1 MNKHRRSS
9 YFLPLSILADT
20 LCINIAYFLSYV
32 IRFQTFQGILD
43 DKHFTLFLFFNA
55 AWFML
60 LVVVKPYREPRITFN
75 ISKLVYNFFFIL
87 AIHAALIA
95 LFWVYTKGYTFS
107 RLRLSLIYVLAT
119 VMGVSLRFFGVFM
132 LRNLRNKGY
141 NIRTFIVVGYGSLSS
156 AIVDY
161 YEKYPEMGYIFRGYF
176 GEGNTAVNELES
188 VMDFVVTNKIDYIY
202 CCLPYLKNEKV
213 AELISLSQHHQV
225 NVKALM
231 DFSSFTHNGLSVEYH
246 GYLPIINVSAKPYMD
261 NQSMLIKRIFDLTFS
276 TTLMIIGS
284 PVFLLTMLITKLSSS
299 GPIFYK
305 SERIGMWGE
314 KFKMYKFRSMYTN
327 ADDIAMRLLGGDMH
341 SIGNDDPRITTWG
354 KIMRKTRLDELPQFI
369 NVLKGEM
376 SVVGPRPLPQYDVDM
391 LIDASPLNTKKLL
404 SVKPGVTSLGQVQ
417 FGYASTQQE
426 NVQRMTYDLLYL
438 KKYSLRTDV
447 WLIYLTARV
456 MLQGKGK

>member
-20 LCINIAYFLSYV
+20 LCINIAYFLSYA

-55 AWFML
+55 TWFML
-60 LVVVKPYREPRITFN
+60 LVMVKPYREPRITFN
-75 ISKLVYNFFFIL
+75 IAKLVYNFLLIL

-107 RLRLSLIYVLAT
+107 RLRLTLIYVLAGAMG
-119 VMGVSLRFFGVFM
+119 MGVRFFAVFL
-132 LRNLRNKGY
+132 LRKLRKEGY
-141 NIRTFIVVGYGSLSS
+141 NIRTFIVAGYGPLSS
-156 AIVDY
+156 TIVDY
-161 YEKYPEMGYIFRGYF
+161 YDKNPEMGYVFKGYF
-176 GEGNTAVNELES
+176 GKGNLAINDFEE
-188 VMDFVVTNKIDYIY
+188 VMDFVKANKVDYVY
-202 CCLPYLKNEKV
+202 CCLPYLESERV
-213 AELISLSQHHQV
+213 AQLIDFSQHHQV
-225 NVKALM
+225 NIKALM
-231 DFSSFTHNGLSVEYH
+231 DFRSFTHNGLSVEYH

-276 TTLMIIGS
+276 TTLMIVGS
-284 PVFLLTMLITKLSSS
+284 PIFLLIMLITKLSSKGS
-299 GPIFYK
+299 VFYK

-314 KFKMYKFRSMYTN
+314 KFYMYKFRSMYTN
-327 ADDIAMRLLGGDMH
+327 ADDIATRLLGGDMH
-341 SIGNDDPRITTWG
+341 SVGDSDPRTTRWG
-354 KIMRKTRLDELPQFI
+354 KIMRKTKLDELPQFI
-369 NVLKGEM
+369 NVLKGNM

-404 SVKPGVTSLGQVQ
+404 SVKPGITSLGQVQ

>member
-1 MNKHRRSS
+1 
-9 YFLPLSILADT
+9 
-20 LCINIAYFLSYV
+20 
-32 IRFQTFQGILD
+32 
-43 DKHFTLFLFFNA
+43 
-55 AWFML
+55 
-60 LVVVKPYREPRITFN
+60 
-75 ISKLVYNFFFIL
+75 
-87 AIHAALIA
+87 
-95 LFWVYTKGYTFS
+95 
-107 RLRLSLIYVLAT
+107 
-119 VMGVSLRFFGVFM
+119 
-132 LRNLRNKGY
+132 
-141 NIRTFIVVGYGSLSS
+141 
-156 AIVDY
+156 
-161 YEKYPEMGYIFRGYF
+161 
-176 GEGNTAVNELES
+176 
-188 VMDFVVTNKIDYIY
+188 
-202 CCLPYLKNEKV
+202 
-213 AELISLSQHHQV
+213 
-225 NVKALM
+225 
-231 DFSSFTHNGLSVEYH
+231 
-246 GYLPIINVSAKPYMD
+246 
-261 NQSMLIKRIFDLTFS
+261 MLIKRIFDLTFS

>member
-9 YFLPLSILADT
+9 YFLPLSIFADT
-20 LCINIAYFLSYV
+20 LCINMAYFLSYV
-32 IRFQTFQGILD
+32 LRFRTFEGVLD
-43 DKHFTLFLFFNA
+43 DKHFVLFLFFNA

-60 LVVVKPYREPRITFN
+60 LVTVKPYREPRITFN
-75 ISKLVYNFFFIL
+75 IAKLVYNFLIIL

-107 RLRLSLIYVLAT
+107 RLRITLIYVLAAT
-119 VMGVSLRFFGVFM
+119 MGVSLRFLGVFI
-132 LRNLRNKGY
+132 LRDLRKKGY
-141 NIRTFIVVGYGSLSS
+141 NVRKFIVVGYGPLSS
-156 AIVDY
+156 TIVDY
-161 YEKYPEMGYIFRGYF
+161 YEKHPEMGYVFEGYL
-176 GEGNTAVNELES
+176 GKGNLDISDVEE
-188 VMDFVVTNKIDYIY
+188 VKDFVKLNKIDYVY
-202 CCLPYLKNEKV
+202 CCLPYLDTERV
-213 AELISLSQHHQV
+213 AELIDFSQHHQV
-225 NVKALM
+225 SIKALM
-231 DFSSFTHNGLSVEYH
+231 DFRSFTHNGLSVEYH

-261 NQSMLIKRIFDLTFS
+261 NQSMLVKRIFDLTFS
-276 TTLMIIGS
+276 TVLMVVGFPI
-284 PVFLLTMLITKLSSS
+284 FLLTMLVTKLTSN
-299 GPIFYK
+299 GPVFYK

-314 KFKMYKFRSMYTN
+314 KFKMYKFRSMYIN
-327 ADDIAMRLLGGDMH
+327 ADEIAIKLLGGDMH
-341 SIGNDDPRITTWG
+341 SIGDNDPRITTWG

-391 LIDASPLNTKKLL
+391 LIDASPINANKLL

-438 KKYSLRTDV
+438 KKYSLRTDI
-447 WLIYLTARV
+447 WLIYLTALV